1 MVELEPTMTI
11 RPYRE
16 SDRPTLKALTS
27 EAFEGVSIDQNIER
41 RFGTIAGRDWRWR
54 KARHIDGD
62 VEAAGSAI
70 WVAEDERGEVQG
82 FITTRIDREA
92 GVGSIPNLVVG
103 AGRRGQGVGRRLLAH
118 ALDRFRAA
126 GLALA
131 RIETLDQNPV
141 GTHLFPACGFV
152 EVARQIH
159 YALAL
164 ESGGTRTEPSPIDP
178 QETPP

>member
-1 MVELEPTMTI
+1 MNI

-27 EAFEGVSIDQNIER
+27 ASFEGVSIDQNIER
-41 RFGTIAGRDWRWR
+41 AFGLIAGKDWRWR

-62 VEAAGSAI
+62 ADAPASAI
-70 WVAEDERGEVQG
+70 WVAEDEGGEIAG
-82 FITTRIDREA
+82 FVTTRVDREA
-92 GVGSIPNLVVG
+92 GVGSIPNLVVREG
-103 AGRRGQGVGRRLLAH
+103 LRGQGVGKRLLAH
-118 ALDRFRAA
+118 ALDRFREA

-159 YALAL
+159 YAMPLGR
-164 ESGGTRTEPSPIDP
+164 SGD
-178 QETPP
+178 ETPVTTDPPR